1 MNDGD
6 GEVAFVHGS
15 LSVSRRLVLPD
26 GRDLVGSLV
35 RDGRE
40 AIQGALPRV
49 LEPQERSRFHLHP
62 EPQPSA
68 AREQTESGPM
78 GRPTSAVQK
87 PASDV
92 RHERSG

>member
-26 GRDLVGSLV
+26 GRDLIGSLV
-35 RDGRE
+35 RDGRAE
-40 AIQGALPRV
+40 IQGALPRF
-49 LEPQERSRFHLHP
+49 LEPQERPGVHLHP

-68 AREQTESGPM
+68 AGEQTEPGPM
-78 GRPTSAVQK
+78 GRPACAVQE

-92 RHERSG
+92 RDERGG